1 MGASNII
8 VVGAGIGGLAAALDL
23 SRRGASV
30 TVLEKSGRPG
40 GKMRRIDIQGQSIDS
55 GPTVFTMPWIFEEL
69 FADAGLDLRER
80 LSLHQ
85 SELLARHAWTDG
97 STLDLFI
104 DIDRSAEAIR
114 AMAGAAEADRYRRF
128 CERARRTY
136 ETLYGTFMR
145 RQRPSPFS
153 LVAATGFRGLIEL
166 WNISPF
172 RSLWRELGRAFE
184 DPRLQGLFGRYATY
198 CGGSPLHSPATLM
211 LVAHVEQ
218 CGVWRV
224 EGGMQRL
231 AETLVAAIE
240 EKGGTVRFDADVA
253 EIETR
258 DGRTSGVRL
267 SNGEAIEADAVVT
280 NADVAGIRQGT
291 LGRRAAAAVPR
302 HRDHRRS
309 LSAVTWSVVA
319 ETSGFELAHHNVFFP
334 EDYPREFTEIFDRH
348 TLPSRPAVYVCRQD
362 EPLID
367 PPGSA
372 SRLFLIT
379 NAPPAGDREAFDENA
394 IGPVRNAVFELLE
407 SCGLRLAFDSDQA
420 VVQTPR
426 DFEHRFPGTGGALYG
441 SAPHGWRASFT
452 RPGARSRLPG
462 LYFSGGS
469 VHPGAGVPMTA
480 ISGRLAAAAVAED
493 LGLR

>member
-1 MGASNII
+1 LEAPRVI

-23 SRRGASV
+23 SSRGASV
-30 TVLEKSGRPG
+30 TVVEKTDRPG
-40 GKMRRIDIQGQSIDS
+40 GKMRQIAVHGHPIDS

-69 FADAGLDLRER
+69 FAAAGLDLHER
-80 LSLHQ
+80 LTLQ
-85 SELLARHAWTDG
+85 RSERLARHAWTDG
-97 STLDLFI
+97 STLDLFF

-114 AMAGAAEADRYRRF
+114 AMAGAAESDRYRRF
-128 CERARRTY
+128 CDRARRTY
-136 ETLYGTFMR
+136 ESLYGTFMR
-145 RQRPSPFS
+145 RQRPTPFS
-153 LVAATGFRGLIEL
+153 LVAATGWRGLIDL

-172 RSLWRELGRAFE
+172 RSLWRELGRTFH
-184 DPRLQGLFGRYATY
+184 DPRLQGLFARYATY

-231 AETLVAAIE
+231 AETLVDAIE
-240 EKGGTVRFDADVA
+240 EKGGEVRFNSNVTEVA
-253 EIETR
+253 TASDRASGIRLATGETM
-258 DGRTSGVRL
+258 S
-267 SNGEAIEADAVVT
+267 SDAVVA
-280 NADVAGIRQGT
+280 NADVSGIRQGA
-291 LGRRAAAAVPR
+291 LGRQAAGAVPR
-302 HRDHRRS
+302 HRGNRRS

-319 ETSGFELAHHNVFFP
+319 ETGGFDLAHHNVFFP
-334 EDYPREFTEIFDRH
+334 DDYPREFTEIFDRR

-367 PPGSA
+367 PA
-372 SRLFLIT
+372 RTESRLFMIT
-379 NAPPAGDREAFDENA
+379 NAPATGDRDPFDEAA
-394 IGPVRNAVFELLE
+394 IAPVRSAVFELLQ
-407 SCGLRLAFDSDQA
+407 SCGLRLAFDPDRA

-480 ISGRLAAAAVAED
+480 ISGRLAAAAVADD
-493 LGLR
+493 LDLQ